1 MGRDSTQQRRP
12 APSTARPP
20 RRFSA
25 PETTS
30 AVIGDFHEPYG
41 APLIFFSTVPASAAG
56 AEAIVLLLC
65 VRGSERVMNS
75 ELDLKEFEI
84 LGNLNPRKRKP
95 WEMYNIDDNV
105 RLGTDKVVIVNFYH
119 LFVDF
124 QMKIL
129 VGIRELVRWGWCT
142 LDWS

>member
-41 APLIFFSTVPASAAG
+41 AALIFFSTVPASAAG
-56 AEAIVLLLC
+56 AEAIVLLLR
-65 VRGSERVMNS
+65 VRGSERLTNS
-75 ELDLKEFEI
+75 DLDSKEFEI
-84 LGNLNPRKRKP
+84 LGNLNPRKREQ
-95 WEMYNIDDNV
+95 WEMYTIDDNV
-105 RLGTDKVVIVNFYH
+105 RLGTDTVAIVSFTTCSW
-119 LFVDF
+119 
-124 QMKIL
+124 IL
-129 VGIRELVRWGWCT
+129 K
-142 LDWS
+142 